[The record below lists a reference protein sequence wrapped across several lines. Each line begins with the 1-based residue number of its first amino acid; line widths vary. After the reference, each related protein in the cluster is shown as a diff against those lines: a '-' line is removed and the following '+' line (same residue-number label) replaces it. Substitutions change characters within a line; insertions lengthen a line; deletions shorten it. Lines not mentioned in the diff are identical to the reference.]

1 MYNTTVCVCCREG
14 VYMADIESTLHYSF
28 RQEIAICQKID
39 GEKLKAL
46 KMFVNVVAKVSA
58 ANEH

>member
-1 MYNTTVCVCCREG
+1 
-14 VYMADIESTLHYSF
+14 MADIESTLHYSF

-39 GEKLKAL
+39 GEKLTAL

-58 ANEH
+58 AKTYEH